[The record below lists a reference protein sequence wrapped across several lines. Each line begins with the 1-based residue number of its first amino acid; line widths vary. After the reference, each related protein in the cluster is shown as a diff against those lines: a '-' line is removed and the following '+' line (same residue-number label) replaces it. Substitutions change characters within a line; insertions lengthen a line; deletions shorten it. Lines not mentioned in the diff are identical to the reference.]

1 MGGNRNDSG
10 KNDHCLRWRCQ
21 FGVILFTT
29 NKLKMNLVWHKCF
42 KWIDIFLPCFG
53 SEICYLSP
61 TKMLPT
67 LETFIEI
74 ISLHLNEPVDCN
86 PMYRGVILPWN
97 FSWMDTP
104 QNDANDLKP
113 FRYVE
118 PKSIHF
124 WGESICQ
131 TFGGVTTF
139 TSREPPVMAKKKT
152 RQQKRGWFIAGL
164 WNSVEKRVEQQ
175 TLEGLKR
182 HPNVEGFLRM
192 ARESSVER
200 LEDLSRLILQEL
212 HELDPHPLRPES
224 QDAGGLAP
232 RLGRKDL
239 KGRSPRRSPSYEE
252 VVVEEEPAAA
262 SRPVARRPRTPS
274 RSPVRKG
281 SGKKPLPAP
290 PPKYSE

>member
-1 MGGNRNDSG
+1 
-10 KNDHCLRWRCQ
+10 
-21 FGVILFTT
+21 
-29 NKLKMNLVWHKCF
+29 
-42 KWIDIFLPCFG
+42 
-53 SEICYLSP
+53 
-61 TKMLPT
+61 
-67 LETFIEI
+67 
-74 ISLHLNEPVDCN
+74 
-86 PMYRGVILPWN
+86 
-97 FSWMDTP
+97 
-104 QNDANDLKP
+104 
-113 FRYVE
+113 
-118 PKSIHF
+118 
-124 WGESICQ
+124 
-131 TFGGVTTF
+131 
-139 TSREPPVMAKKKT
+139 MAKNPPRK
-152 RQQKRGWFIAGL
+152 QKRGLFIAGL

-252 VVVEEEPAAA
+252 VVAEEEPAAA

-290 PPKYSE
+290 PPMPGAVQFDWNRPWTEIAADMTKSDQLW